1 MEKKDNFVWDMKLL
15 ARILRLAKDYK
26 WWAFLAILCTIL
38 LAFVGPAMPRL
49 VQYTLDN
56 PVMEKDHSGLNRM
69 IMFMVGLLVIQ
80 GLLMFTNIYSSNWI
94 GQKVVLKL
102 RNRMYRFISSLKIN
116 HVDKTPVGT
125 LVTRNVSDIETIAD
139 VFSQGVIQ
147 IIGEILRIAVIV
159 TIMFVTNWKLTLW
172 SLAILP
178 LLIWASNLF
187 RKGVKSAFQQVRTQ
201 ISNLNAFVQEHITGM
216 EIVQIY
222 GKEEAEYERFKTIN
236 YLHFKAN
243 KKAIFNYAVFFPAVD
258 IITALAIA
266 TLIWYGTKNRMT
278 PDITVGVLTA
288 FIMYINMFFR
298 PIRMIADRF
307 NSLQMGIVAASRI
320 FELMD
325 REDLVEVD
333 GEVEKELD
341 GNVEFENVWFAYN
354 EGEYVL
360 RDISLKVNKGQTL
373 AIVGATGAG
382 KSSIIKIIN
391 RFYEFQKG
399 KILLDG
405 TEVRDLKL
413 SSLRSQIATV
423 QQDIFLF
430 SGSVRDNITLNNP
443 NITDEQIT
451 KAIDVLEAWE
461 FINHLPE
468 GLNYDVKE
476 RGSGLSVGQRQ
487 LISFI
492 RALVYDPKILILD
505 EATSSI
511 DSETEEMVQNA
522 ISKLLSDRTA
532 IVIAHRLST
541 IKTADQIIVMSKGQI
556 VEKGTHKELVD
567 LEGEYFTLL
576 QKQELGIDHDA
587 S

>member
-26 WWAFLAILCTIL
+26 AWALLAIACTIL

-56 PVMEKDHSGLNRM
+56 PVSSGDHAGLNKM
-69 IMFMVGLLVIQ
+69 ILIMAGLLVFQ
-80 GLLMFTNIYSSNWI
+80 ALLMFTNIYSSNWI

-102 RNRMYRFISSLKIN
+102 RNQMYQFISSLKIS

-139 VFSQGVIQ
+139 IFSQGVIQ
-147 IIGEILRIAVIV
+147 ILGELLRIAVII
-159 TIMFVTNWKLTLW
+159 TIMFVTNWELTLW

-178 LLIWASNLF
+178 LLIYASNLF

-222 GKEEAEYERFKTIN
+222 GKEQQEYERFKTIN

-266 TLIWYGTKNRMT
+266 TFVWYGTKDRVGAE
-278 PDITVGVLTA
+278 ITVGVLTA

-307 NSLQMGIVAASRI
+307 NSLQMGIVAATRI

-333 GEVEKELD
+333 GTEEKDIEGEVEFK
-341 GNVEFENVWFAYN
+341 NVYFAYN
-354 EGEYVL
+354 EDEYVL
-360 RDISLKVNKGQTL
+360 KNISFKVDKGKTL

-399 KILLDG
+399 EILIDG
-405 TEVRDLKL
+405 MEVRDFTLQN
-413 SSLRSQIATV
+413 LRSQIATV

-430 SGSVRDNITLNNP
+430 SGTVKDNITLHNKS
-443 NITDEQIT
+443 IKDVQIH
-451 KAIDVLEAWE
+451 KAIEVLGAWD
-461 FINHLPE
+461 FINSLPN
-468 GLNYDVKE
+468 GLDYDVKE

-487 LISFI
+487 IISFI

-511 DSETEEMVQNA
+511 DSETEEMVQQA
-522 ISKLLSDRTA
+522 VERLLNDRTA

-541 IKTADQIIVMSKGQI
+541 VKNADQIMVMSKGEI
-556 VEKGTHKELVD
+556 VEMGDHDELVA
-567 LEGEYFTLL
+567 LKGEYYTLL
-576 QKQELGIDHDA
+576 QKQELGVNGE
-587 S
+587 

>member
-1 MEKKDNFVWDMKLL
+1 MKLL
-15 ARILRLAKDYK
+15 ARILRLAKEYK
-26 WWAFLAILCTIL
+26 GWAFLAILCTIL
-38 LAFVGPAMPRL
+38 LAFVGPALPRL
-49 VQYTLDN
+49 VQYTLDT
-56 PVMEKDHSGLNRM
+56 PVLKGDYAGLNTM
-69 IMFMVGLLVIQ
+69 ILIMSGLLVVQ
-80 GLLMFTNIYSSNWI
+80 AGLMFTNIYSSNWV

-102 RNRMYRFISSLKIN
+102 RNSMYQFISNLKISRI
-116 HVDKTPVGT
+116 DKTPVGT

-139 VFSQGVIQ
+139 IFSQGVIQ
-147 IIGEILRIAVIV
+147 IIGELLRIAVII

-178 LLIWASNLF
+178 LLFYASNLF
-187 RKGVKSAFQQVRTQ
+187 RKGVKAAFQQVRAQ

-222 GKEEAEYERFKTIN
+222 GKEQQEYERFKSIN

-243 KKAIFNYAVFFPAVD
+243 KRAIFNYAVFFPAVD

-266 TLIWYGTKNRMT
+266 TLVWYGTRT
-278 PDITVGVLTA
+278 HIEGQVTVGVLTA

-325 REDLVEVD
+325 SKDLLEKE
-333 GEVEKELD
+333 GSKELD
-341 GNVEFENVWFAYN
+341 MAGELEFKNVWFAYN
-354 EGEYVL
+354 EGEHVL
-360 RDISLKVNKGQTL
+360 KDLSFKVESGDTL

-399 KILLDG
+399 EILIDG
-405 TEVRDLKL
+405 VEVRDYKL
-413 SSLRSQIATV
+413 QNLRSQIATV

-430 SGSVRDNITLNNP
+430 SGSIKDNITLHNKD
-443 NITDEQIT
+443 ITDEQIHH
-451 KAIDVLEAWE
+451 AIDVLGAWE
-461 FINHLPE
+461 FINSLPD
-468 GLNYDVKE
+468 GLDYDVKE
-476 RGSGLSVGQRQ
+476 RGSALSVGQRQ
-487 LISFI
+487 IISFI

-511 DSETEEMVQNA
+511 DSETEELVQEA
-522 ISKLLSDRTA
+522 IGKLLNDRTA

-541 IKTADQIIVMSKGQI
+541 IKNANQIMVMSKGEI
-556 VEKGTHKELVD
+556 VEMGSHDELVN
-567 LEGEYFTLL
+567 LKGEYYTLL
-576 QKQELGIDHDA
+576 QKQDEGIKHK
-587 S
+587 